1 MADNNSRIETGI
13 QFSSNPE
20 VLKIQ
25 CAHVERTTGRKDLI
39 LTWAKAIAL
48 VASSVGGALA
58 VCLVIYFKDREML
71 GIIAPIYSGILAFVA
86 ARFC

>member
-58 VCLVIYFKDREML
+58 VCLVIYFKDRLTRSEERRV
-71 GIIAPIYSGILAFVA
+71 GKECRSRWSPYH
-86 ARFC
+86 